1 MACYELTQIGTNF
14 VAEALSQRTQAFYSL
29 TLSLNVIC
37 TCEYAFSRFTTVSG
51 GALTRHAIVLIAYRI
66 WSIQRETA
74 SVSSISSGGT
84 SLTRVVSILIESCQS
99 QRAQWACEPSG

>member
-1 MACYELTQIGTNF
+1 MACYELTQIGSNF

-37 TCEYAFSRFTTVSG
+37 TCERMTCLLCCPADV
-51 GALTRHAIVLIAYRI
+51 LTQRAAVLIAYRI

-84 SLTRVVSILIESCQS
+84 SLTRVVSILIESCKS
-99 QRAQWACEPSG
+99 

>member
-1 MACYELTQIGTNF
+1 MACYELTQIGSNF

-37 TCEYAFSRFTTVSG
+37 TCECPFQPLCRCAGV
-51 GALTRHAIVLIAYRI
+51 LTRHAAVLIAYRI

-84 SLTRVVSILIESCQS
+84 SLTRVVSILIESCES
-99 QRAQWACEPSG
+99 WSAHRACATSD